1 MQNTAKLEKENLT
14 TKQLRAIPFI
24 LMASSIEEAAKQAK
38 VTRDTINRWM
48 RKKHFKK
55 VIEAKRQELFDAG
68 LNRLKAS
75 TDKAALTMI
84 ELLDSEDESTKRL
97 AAKDILSFSLKALE
111 VQNLEERIERIEDL
125 LEKRFAS

>member
-1 MQNTAKLEKENLT
+1 
-14 TKQLRAIPFI
+14 
-24 LMASSIEEAAKQAK
+24 
-38 VTRDTINRWM
+38 
-48 RKKHFKK
+48 
-55 VIEAKRQELFDAG
+55 
-68 LNRLKAS
+68 
-75 TDKAALTMI
+75 LTMI